1 MLPLRP
7 GCIIEAEIKDLNG
20 YKKKRP
26 AVIVSEIPE
35 NEHGLI
41 VFLAITG
48 KFTSPQPPNEI
59 LLPADPDGK
68 LGTYMKKDCVVACWW
83 ADVIRRSDILKCYG
97 ELSVPQIRIMTHF
110 FKNLKHQSPA
120 QENP

>member
-7 GCIIEAEIKDLNG
+7 GCIIKAEIKDRNG

-35 NEHGLI
+35 NEDGLI
-41 VFLAITG
+41 VVFAITG
-48 KFTSPQPPNEI
+48 KIASPRPPNEI
-59 LLPADPDGK
+59 PLPADPDGK

-83 ADVIRRSDILKCYG
+83 PDVIRRGDILKCYG
-97 ELSVPQIRIMTHF
+97 EL
-110 FKNLKHQSPA
+110 
-120 QENP
+120 